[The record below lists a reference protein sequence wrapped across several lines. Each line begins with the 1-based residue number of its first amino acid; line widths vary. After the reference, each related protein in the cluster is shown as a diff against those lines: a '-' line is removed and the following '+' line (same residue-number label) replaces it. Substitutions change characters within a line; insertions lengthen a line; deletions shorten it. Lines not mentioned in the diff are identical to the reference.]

1 MCFLYIIDVPLGHK
15 YSQRGPAVFL
25 SLNIVQ
31 QVDMS
36 ERKAFCVHKHETYKR
51 VYCVRNLYTHSIY
64 ITTPLR
70 NEGITCV
77 NAFSKVFLA

>member
-1 MCFLYIIDVPLGHK
+1 MWFLNIIDISVGHK
-15 YSQRGPAVFL
+15 NSQISPEVSL
-25 SLNIVQ
+25 SLNRVQ
-31 QVDMS
+31 PVDMS
-36 ERKAFCVHKHETYKR
+36 GRKAFSLHRHETYKR
-51 VYCVRNLYTHSIY
+51 VYCVCNLYTPSIY

>member
-1 MCFLYIIDVPLGHK
+1 MWFLYIIDIPLAHDN
-15 YSQRGPAVFL
+15 SQRGPAVFL
-25 SLNIVQ
+25 SLNHVQ

-36 ERKAFCVHKHETYKR
+36 ERKAFCPHRHETYKR
-51 VYCVRNLYTHSIY
+51 VYCVPGLYTSSIY

>member
-1 MCFLYIIDVPLGHK
+1 MWFLYIIDIPRGHK
-15 YSQRGPAVFL
+15 DSQSGPAVFL
-25 SLNIVQ
+25 CLNHVQ

-36 ERKAFCVHKHETYKR
+36 ERKAFSLQRHETYKR

-64 ITTPLR
+64 ITTSLR